1 MDKDVIVY
9 GDMDGI
15 KRIFNLNYQAYVDIE
30 NIKSD
35 NDLEMELFNKG
46 KKLFKKNMMMILD
59 LIANACQTSLL
70 SRKLISGQQYDFL
83 SSNQIMVS

>member
-59 LIANACQTSLL
+59 LIDKGNN
-70 SRKLISGQQYDFL
+70 DE
-83 SSNQIMVS
+83 